1 VYAWA
6 SVVGLLLAVALFFGY
21 ALPFGVRS
29 IGTSASA
36 LFTSHSLDRTVD
48 SVLTLVLFGANLG
61 LIGYVLWRDQPAAP
75 PVPPPGSRAHSGDAF
90 GLTLAA
96 GTTQGDC
103 KEPAGRRRLAHAAQR
118 HCWYRHY

>member
-61 LIGYVLWRDQPAAP
+61 LIGYVLWRDQ
-75 PVPPPGSRAHSGDAF
+75 
-90 GLTLAA
+90 L
-96 GTTQGDC
+96 
-103 KEPAGRRRLAHAAQR
+103 RRLLFPRRAPEPTLEMPSA
-118 HCWYRHY
+118 